1 MIDSDQS
8 HPLHLRK
15 IPRTIGDVPDGPL
28 FIPKTI
34 MMASPRVRT
43 RSSMQCVNEPRNW
56 RQLKRFEDGNER
68 RARGGGWLGQNA
80 PGTWAYDL
88 SEAHLWCRRGGHG
101 VRPEWRFLKP

>member
-34 MMASPRVRT
+34 MMASPRVRA
-43 RSSMQCVNEPRNW
+43 RSSMQCVNEPRN
-56 RQLKRFEDGNER
+56 RHQLKRFEDGNER
-68 RARGGGWLGQNA
+68 ELEAAGGWGRMPQEHGPMTFQRLTCGVA
-80 PGTWAYDL
+80 A
-88 SEAHLWCRRGGHG
+88 GGMG
-101 VRPEWRFLKP
+101 SDRNGGS